1 MSLGF
6 NQTIDSWYL
15 ASAGAAPER
24 PALESS
30 MECDVAVVGAG
41 LAGCSAA
48 LHLAQR
54 GYRVVVLEGATAGY
68 GASGRSG
75 AQMLP
80 GFASGQSK
88 LEPALGAA
96 GARAAFD
103 VTVEGMALARQLI
116 HDHHIACDYRTGQAH
131 VAIKPRQLTELQVWQ
146 EELQTLGYPHTR
158 LMDGDEVRSLLATQR
173 YSGGLFDANAAHLHP
188 LKYVRGLAVAAE
200 RAGAQVF
207 EHTPVLRLEAASAA
221 SGLSRL
227 HTARGVVSARHVAL
241 CGNAYLQGTAPTIR
255 PRIMPVGTYIIATE
269 PLGEAVAT
277 ALIRND
283 MAVTDINF
291 VLDYYR
297 RSPDHRLLFGG
308 RVSYSGYDPLG
319 TARATRARMLAVYPQ
334 LANARIDHAWGG
346 YVDITM
352 TRAPDFNRLAPNVY
366 YAQGFS
372 GHGMV
377 LAPMAGKL
385 MAEAIAGQAE
395 RFDLFGK
402 LKHRPFPGGALL
414 RRPALVLAMLWFR
427 LRDWL

>member
-6 NQTIDSWYL
+6 DQTIDSWYL
-15 ASAGAAPER
+15 ASAGPAPAR
-24 PALESS
+24 APLDGSLT
-30 MECDVAVVGAG
+30 CDVAVVGAG

-48 LHLAQR
+48 LHLALR
-54 GYRVVVLEGATAGY
+54 GYRVVVLEGANVGY

-75 AQMLP
+75 AQLLP

-103 VTVEGMALARQLI
+103 LTVEGMALARQLI
-116 HDHHIACDYRTGQAH
+116 QDHAIACDFRTGQAH
-131 VAIKPRQLTELQVWQ
+131 VAIKPRQLAELRGWQ
-146 EELQTLGYPHTR
+146 EELEALGYPHTR
-158 LMDGDEVRSLLATQR
+158 LMDGEEIRSLLATER
-173 YSGGLFDANAAHLHP
+173 YLGGLFDANAAHLHP
-188 LKYVRGLAVAAE
+188 LKYVRGLAAAAE
-200 RAGAQVF
+200 RAGAQLF
-207 EHTPVLRLEAASAA
+207 ERTPVLRLEAAPAA
-221 SGLSRL
+221 GGISRL
-227 HTARGVVSARHVAL
+227 HTANGIVSARHVAL
-241 CGNAYLQGTAPTIR
+241 CGNAYLQGTAPAIR

-269 PLGEAVAT
+269 PLGEAAAT
-277 ALIRND
+277 DLIRND

-319 TARATRARMLAVYPQ
+319 TARATRARMLTVYPQ
-334 LANARIDHAWGG
+334 LAGARIDHAWGG

-352 TRAPDFNRLAPNVY
+352 SRAPDFNRLAPDVY

-402 LKHRPFPGGALL
+402 IKHRPFPGGALL

-427 LRDWL
+427 LRDWM